1 MDELTPEKRAALRRW
16 RLSLGRYAQEGLGLS
31 LAGDDAQMDLALDY
45 LYRNEYTRRGLRQA
59 GPKGPGSLD
68 PSQLTAPDWLGK
80 ARKLFPQSVYE
91 TLQDHALERYQ
102 LTELLKDPK
111 TLESLEPNK
120 DLLKAL
126 MTFRDR
132 ASPAVADMVRQVAR
146 KVVEDIIRRLKPQV
160 SKAFSGKRDRF
171 RRSSLK
177 ALANFN
183 WRGTLRENLK
193 NYDVERGRIIADRL
207 RFYARQT
214 RRLPW
219 TVILCVDQ
227 SGSMVDS
234 VIHSAVMAAILA
246 GLPGVKVKLVVFDTS
261 IVDLSDR
268 LDDPVGVLLSV
279 QLGGGTYIGRA
290 MSYCETLVE
299 NPTRTVFALI
309 SDFCEG
315 ASPREM
321 YAATARLNEARVK
334 LIGLAALDDAAAP
347 DYDAA
352 TAARLQALGMRI
364 GAMTPDRFAEWLA
377 GVMQ

>member
-1 MDELTPEKRAALRRW
+1 MSKLTPQQKKTLRRW
-16 RLSLGRYAQEGLGLS
+16 RLSLGQYAEKGLDVS
-31 LAGDDAQMDLALDY
+31 LDGDMAQMDLALEY
-45 LYRNEYTRRGLRQA
+45 LYRNEYRRRGLRQS

-80 ARKLFPQSVYE
+80 ARKLFPRSVYE
-91 TLQDHALERYQ
+91 TLQYHAIERYQ
-102 LTELLKDPK
+102 MTDLLKDPK
-111 TLESLEPNK
+111 TLEALEPNR

-132 ASPAVADMVRQVAR
+132 ASPAIADKVREIAR
-146 KVVEDIIRRLKPQV
+146 KVIEDILRRLKPQV
-160 SKAFSGKRDRF
+160 SKAFSGKKDRF

-177 ALANFN
+177 ALANFD

-193 NYDVERGRIIADRL
+193 NYDADRQRIIADRL

-227 SGSMVDS
+227 SGSMLDS

-246 GLPGVKVKLVVFDTS
+246 GLPGVTVKLVVFDTS

-268 LDDPVGVLLSV
+268 LDDPVGVLLSI
-279 QLGGGTYIGRA
+279 QLGGGTFIGRA
-290 MSYCETLVE
+290 MSYCETLVQD
-299 NPTRTVFALI
+299 PSRTVFVLI

-321 YAATARLNEARVK
+321 LAATARMNEARIK
-334 LIGLAALDDAAAP
+334 LIGLAALDDNAVP
-347 DYDAA
+347 DYDAGMA
-352 TAARLQALGMRI
+352 QRLQALGMKI